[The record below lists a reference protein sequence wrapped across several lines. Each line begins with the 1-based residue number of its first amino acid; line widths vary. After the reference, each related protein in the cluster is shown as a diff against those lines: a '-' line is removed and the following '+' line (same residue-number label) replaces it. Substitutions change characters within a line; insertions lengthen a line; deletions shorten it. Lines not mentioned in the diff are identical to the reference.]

1 MSKIKQAVVV
11 IFFVILAIFIA
22 YGFFAVVMYSPPY
35 YTRSPRMIIHEVEP
49 LERPYYVEV
58 YIKLDD
64 GSHHHFDNVRSVD
77 IITKGTLRVATKEI
91 RQIYSEYETFNIT
104 KVRFRFKKDGYLVEF
119 TDLLGRD
126 YFVSTND
133 AYLYP
138 YETPVFMRITD
149 SAGYST
155 KTFYNVEDFDFHVLD

>member
-1 MSKIKQAVVV
+1 MGKIKQAVVV
-11 IFFVILAIFIA
+11 ILCIIIAIIIVN
-22 YGFFAVVMYSPPY
+22 GIFAVVWNAVHVR
-35 YTRSPRMIIHEVEP
+35 THEVEP
-49 LERPYYVEV
+49 IGRPLYVSV
-58 YIKLDD
+58 SIRLDD
-64 GSHHHFDNVRSVD
+64 GSYHDFDNVQSVD

-91 RQIYSEYETFNIT
+91 RPITSEYETFNVT
-104 KVRFRFKKDGYLVEF
+104 KVRFRFKEKGYLVEF
-119 TDLLGRD
+119 TDLSGRD

-133 AYLYP
+133 AHLYP

>member
-11 IFFVILAIFIA
+11 IFFIILAIIIA

-35 YTRSPRMIIHEVEP
+35 YTRSPKMIIHEVEP

-58 YIKLDD
+58 DIRLDD
-64 GSHHHFDNVRSVD
+64 GSHHRFDDVRSVD

-119 TDLLGRD
+119 TDLLGRE
-126 YFVSTND
+126 YFISTND
-133 AYLYP
+133 AGFYP
-138 YETPVFMRITD
+138 YETPLILRITESD
-149 SAGYST
+149 GYST
-155 KTFYNVEDFDFHVLD
+155 KTFYNVEYFDFYVRD